1 VFLWDH
7 GWKRPDFGLRHR
19 DPAGGMEASNGT
31 LYRSELFCAAERF
44 FLTNRYRGR
53 LDFQSAE
60 VSAIR
65 PAAFCIETGH
75 DRQVVYPTIRDSA
88 LLAN

>member
-1 VFLWDH
+1 
-7 GWKRPDFGLRHR
+7 
-19 DPAGGMEASNGT
+19 MEASNGT

-60 VSAIR
+60 VSAADVVCAILGARRFAQRPAIR